1 MKKYL
6 ISKYDAG
13 TIACHY
19 TVLYSLYSDCNL
31 DLKIGKLEI
40 KRQRR

>member
-19 TVLYSLYSDCNL
+19 TVLYYLYSDEIGKVN
-31 DLKIGKLEI
+31 DKKKSNLKI
-40 KRQRR
+40 

>member
-6 ISKYDAG
+6 IFKYDAG

-19 TVLYSLYSDCNL
+19 TVLYYLYSGREYV
-31 DLKIGKLEI
+31 IS
-40 KRQRR
+40 

>member
-13 TIACHY
+13 TIECHY
-19 TVLYSLYSDCNL
+19 TVLYYLYSGFCL
-31 DLKIGKLEI
+31 S
-40 KRQRR
+40 